1 MRPRKWDD
9 LIEPHYHTSY
19 LGCQSGTSDGW
30 AGESYCIRGAHSYRF
45 GCFFVVS
52 PQTILIPKVLFM
64 VPNVAISI
72 HIIKYRFINVMII
85 RPTFT
90 PKHSQ
95 GLILV
100 RPRKGARKTIVLSS
114 SQKAYWKMSESN
126 QKFQVGFFFW
136 TTKSAKKKSPSKSC
150 FGCQHPT
157 GWIASEALNPKSGVI
172 VCVLGDVYLTI
183 RYTSI

>member
-1 MRPRKWDD
+1 MSKWN
-9 LIEPHYHTSY
+9 LWR
-19 LGCQSGTSDGW
+19 LSGRIILHSW
-30 AGESYCIRGAHSYRF
+30 AHSYRF
-45 GCFFVVS
+45 GCFFVAS

-100 RPRKGARKTIVLSS
+100 RPRKGASKTIALSR

-126 QKFQVGFFFW
+126 QKFQVVFFEAR
-136 TTKSAKKKSPSKSC
+136 KVQKKKSFKIMFPLSTPNWLNRQWSPESKIRRRC
-150 FGCQHPT
+150 VCLEMYT
-157 GWIASEALNPKSGVI
+157 YKYASI
-172 VCVLGDVYLTI
+172 
-183 RYTSI
+183 

>member
-9 LIEPHYHTSY
+9 LIGPHYHTSY

-100 RPRKGARKTIVLSS
+100 RPRKGASKTIALSR

-126 QKFQVGFFFW
+126 QKFQVVFFFEPR
-136 TTKSAKKKSPSKSC
+136 KVQKKKVLQNHVSAVNNQLAESPVK
-150 FGCQHPT
+150 P
-157 GWIASEALNPKSGVI
+157 WIQNQASLC
-172 VCVLGDVYLTI
+172 VCAWRCIPI